1 MQAQPH
7 CATAVNM
14 GNAQFHTTDQNGNPG
29 FCKRAQPGSNGKA
42 WSSSCWKVRCTGA
55 SNGDSPLNNGITCKH
70 NDWIYLKA
78 VDTNMHNNLSLTD
91 DQYTSQ
97 CAPVAES
104 ANTPSCRAFD
114 MTVQAWNLVA
124 VFSNNQGSLAG
135 EPAGLNGVIPVE
147 YEEVSCQDPLV
158 QAAISNESCGLNQQL
173 LI

>member
-1 MQAQPH
+1 
-7 CATAVNM
+7 M
-14 GNAQFHTTDQNGNPG
+14 G
-29 FCKRAQPGSNGKA
+29 
-42 WSSSCWKVRCTGA
+42 
-55 SNGDSPLNNGITCKH
+55 
-70 NDWIYLKA
+70 DWIYLKA

-124 VFSNNQGSLAG
+124 VFSTNQGSLAG

-147 YEEVSCQDPLV
+147 YEELWSQPTIINLIIYIFTPSFFILWDFIVRIQSEQNILLYFDPPIFYHNCIHLDV
-158 QAAISNESCGLNQQL
+158 L
-173 LI
+173 